1 MSEPG
6 LPAAS
11 GLFDSAGR
19 LLSSLLAVVQT
30 RLELVSVDVSEA
42 QQHLLRLIVASVAA
56 LFAVLIAVVL
66 ATLVL
71 VMAYWDS
78 QRLLVLGLL
87 SLVYFGLGSGIALLA
102 VREAR
107 RLPRA
112 FASSIAELAKD
123 RQQLRPPP

>member
-1 MSEPG
+1 MREPV
-6 LPAAS
+6 LPAAH

-19 LLSSLLAVVQT
+19 LLSTLLALVQT

-42 QQHLLRLIVASVAA
+42 QQHLLRLIVASVTA
-56 LFAVLIAVVL
+56 LFALMIAVVL

-87 SLVYFGLGSGIALLA
+87 SLGYFGLGSAVALFA

-123 RQQLRPPP
+123 RQQLQPPP

>member
-19 LLSSLLAVVQT
+19 LLSTLLAVAQT
-30 RLELVSVDVSEA
+30 RLELASVDLSEA
-42 QQHLLRLIVASVAA
+42 QQHLLRLIVASIAA
-56 LFAVLIAVVL
+56 LFALMAAVLL
-66 ATLVL
+66 ATVVL

-78 QRLLVLGLL
+78 QRLLVMGLL
-87 SLVYFGLGSGIALLA
+87 SLLHFALGSALVMLA
-102 VREAR
+102 LREAR

-123 RQQLRPPP
+123 RQQLRSPP

>member
-19 LLSSLLAVVQT
+19 LLSTLLAVVQT

-42 QQHLLRLIVASVAA
+42 QQHLLRLILASVAA